1 MKPII
6 LLSAAIAA
14 AVLTAC
20 APAQVKLPAE
30 FAQSAVVHPVDGH
43 SPRRFNEPIFIGP
56 YSARQLQDGDT
67 FQWEGGLGRR
77 TSTLDSERAYAF
89 AITTPGEPPVQVQC
103 FSRQSLLRHGDEDS
117 MLEIDLTGLE
127 GSLLSCDL
135 RLGDAGPVLPL
146 ELVARGNR
154 LEGSLASPWGG
165 LTLRSLHG
173 FDGSIVTAM
182 DASGFEVLHEGRTW
196 MVVETINAGRVLF
209 DPSTDGRQRAYLAA
223 AATALLMLDAD
234 LGD

>member
-1 MKPII
+1 MKPIA

-14 AVLTAC
+14 TLLGAC
-20 APAQVKLPAE
+20 APAQVKLPAD

-43 SPRRFNEPIFIGP
+43 SPRRFNQPIFIGP

-67 FQWEGGLGRR
+67 FQWQDGLGRR
-77 TSTLDSERAYAF
+77 TSMIDSERAYAF
-89 AITTPGEPPVQVQC
+89 TVTTAGQPPVQVQC

-135 RLGDAGPVLPL
+135 RLGDAGPVMPL
-146 ELVARGNR
+146 ELAARGNR
-154 LEGSLASPWGG
+154 FEGRLDSPWGG
-165 LTLRSLHG
+165 LALRSLHG
-173 FDGSIVTAM
+173 FDGSAISSM
-182 DASGFEVLHEGRTW
+182 DANGFEVLHEGRTW
-196 MVVETINAGRVLF
+196 MVVETINAGRVLL